1 MKFQVSQ
8 LIVDK
13 ILSDNA
19 FSLELANRIGVQQQ
33 SVKAMARR
41 ESKILT
47 LYVAVL
53 FYMENGFSE
62 EQIFS

>member
-13 ILSDNA
+13 ILIDNA
-19 FSLELANRIGVQQQ
+19 FSLELANKIGVQQQ

-41 ESKILT
+41 KSKILT